1 MSKAPDVQHEVIDS
15 LVIDRLGGAVAT
27 SRLCEVTPQAVSQ
40 WRRDGIPKARRM
52 YLQVLRPEAFKAMAQ
67 PAGIEDEAARA
78 A

>member
-1 MSKAPDVQHEVIDS
+1 MAKVPDVQHEGIDS

-27 SRLCEVTPQAVSQ
+27 GRLCEVTPQAVSQ

-52 YLQVLRPEAFKAMAQ
+52 YLQMLRPDAFEAQAAS
-67 PAGIEDEAARA
+67 EESARA